1 MLLQGKHLQL
11 RALEPKDLDLLY
23 IWENDPEVWSVSGTL
38 TPFSRFVIEQYLTIS
53 HQDIYSSKEL
63 RLMIDVAGK
72 SGSNSKSIGCIDLF
86 DFDPKN
92 KRAGIG
98 ILIGDESERRKGYA
112 AEAVEIVI
120 EYCFTTLDLHQVYC
134 SVIADNQDSLA
145 LFRKLNFETTGTRKD
160 WNHNKGQFVDEYFM
174 QFIRK

>member
-1 MLLQGKHLQL
+1 MLLQGKHLHL

-23 IWENDPEVWSVSGTL
+23 KWENNPEIWPVSGTL
-38 TPFSRFVIEQYLTIS
+38 APFSRFVIEQYLTIS
-53 HQDIYSSKEL
+53 HQDIYTSKEL
-63 RLMIDVAGK
+63 RLMIDLNGNTGA
-72 SGSNSKSIGCIDLF
+72 SKSIGCIDLF
-86 DFDPKN
+86 DFDPRN
-92 KRAGIG
+92 KRTGIG

-134 SVIADNQDSLA
+134 SVTADNQDSLA

>member
-1 MLLQGKHLQL
+1 MLLQGKNLQL

-23 IWENDPEVWSVSGTL
+23 KWENNPEVWPVSGTL

-53 HQDIYSSKEL
+53 HQDIYTSKEL
-63 RLMIDVAGK
+63 RLMIDLGNRDESK
-72 SGSNSKSIGCIDLF
+72 IKSIGCIDLF
-86 DFDPKN
+86 DFDAKN

-98 ILIGDESERRKGYA
+98 ILIGDDSERRKGYA

-120 EYCFTTLDLHQVYC
+120 DYCFSTLDLHQVYC

-160 WNHNKGQFVDEYFM
+160 WNYNKGQFVDEYLL
-174 QFIRK
+174 QYIRK

>member
-1 MLLQGKHLQL
+1 MLLQGKHLHL
-11 RALEPKDLDLLY
+11 RALEPKDLELLY
-23 IWENDPEVWSVSGTL
+23 KWENNPAVWPVSGTL

-53 HQDIYSSKEL
+53 HQDIYTSKEL
-63 RLMIDVAGK
+63 RLMIDAG
-72 SGSNSKSIGCIDLF
+72 NKSIGCIDLF

-134 SVIADNQDSLA
+134 SVIADNQDSLS

-160 WNHNKGQFVDEYFM
+160 WNYKHGQFVDEYFL
-174 QFIRK
+174 QFIRR

>member
-1 MLLQGKHLQL
+1 MLLQGKHLHL

-23 IWENDPEVWSVSGTL
+23 KWENNPAVWPVSGTL

-53 HQDIYSSKEL
+53 HQDIYASKEL
-63 RLMIDVAGK
+63 RLMIDLAE
-72 SGSNSKSIGCIDLF
+72 NSKSIGCIDLF

-98 ILIGDESERRKGYA
+98 ILIGDESERRRGYA

-145 LFRKLNFETTGTRKD
+145 LFRKLNFETTGARKD
-160 WNHNKGQFVDEYFM
+160 WNFNRDQFVDEYFL

>member
-1 MLLQGKHLQL
+1 MLLKGKQLQL
-11 RALEPKDLDLLY
+11 RALEPKDLELLY
-23 IWENDPEVWSVSGTL
+23 KWENNPAVWPVSGTL
-38 TPFSRFVIEQYLTIS
+38 APFSRFVIEQYLTIS

-63 RLMIDVAGK
+63 RLMIDLE
-72 SGSNSKSIGCIDLF
+72 GSAKSIGCIDLF

-134 SVIADNQDSLA
+134 SVIANNQDSLA
-145 LFRKLNFETTGTRKD
+145 LFRKVGFETTGSRKD
-160 WNHNKGQFVDEYFM
+160 WNYNHGQFVDEYFL
-174 QFIRK
+174 QYIRK

>member
-1 MLLQGKHLQL
+1 MI
-11 RALEPKDLDLLY
+11 DLGNSD
-23 IWENDPEVWSVSGTL
+23 
-38 TPFSRFVIEQYLTIS
+38 
-53 HQDIYSSKEL
+53 SSK
-63 RLMIDVAGK
+63 IK
-72 SGSNSKSIGCIDLF
+72 TIGCVDLF

-112 AEAVEIVI
+112 AEAVEIVL
-120 EYCFTTLDLHQVYC
+120 EYCFVTLDLHQVFC

-160 WNHNKGQFVDEYFM
+160 WNYNSGQFVDEYFL
-174 QFIRK
+174 QFIKR

>member
-1 MLLQGKHLQL
+1 MLLQGKHLHL
-11 RALEPKDLDLLY
+11 RALEPKDLDLLFK
-23 IWENDPEVWSVSGTL
+23 WENNPAIWPVSGTL
-38 TPFSRFVIEQYLTIS
+38 APFSRFVIEQYLTIS
-53 HQDIYSSKEL
+53 HQDIYTSKEL
-63 RLMIDVAGK
+63 RLMIDLNG
-72 SGSNSKSIGCIDLF
+72 GSEKSIGCIDLF
-86 DFDPKN
+86 DFDPRH

-98 ILIGDESERRKGYA
+98 ILIGDDSERRKGYA

-134 SVIADNQDSLA
+134 SVTADNQDSLA

>member
-1 MLLQGKHLQL
+1 MLLQGKHLYL
-11 RALEPKDLDLLY
+11 RALELKDLDLLFK
-23 IWENDPEVWSVSGTL
+23 WENNPDIWSVSGTL
-38 TPFSRFVIEQYLTIS
+38 APFSRFVIEQYLTMS
-53 HQDIYSSKEL
+53 HQDIYTAKEL
-63 RLMIDVAGK
+63 RLMIDLAGK
-72 SGSNSKSIGCIDLF
+72 NSKSIGCIDLF

-98 ILIGDESERRKGYA
+98 ILIGDETERRKGYA

-134 SVIADNQDSLA
+134 SVIADNQDSLS

>member
-1 MLLQGKHLQL
+1 MLLKGKHLQL

-23 IWENDPEVWSVSGTL
+23 KWENNPAVWAVSGTL
-38 TPFSRFVIEQYLTIS
+38 TPFSRFIIEQYLAIS
-53 HQDIYSSKEL
+53 HQDIYTSKEL
-63 RLMIDVAGK
+63 RLMIDLGE
-72 SGSNSKSIGCIDLF
+72 KSIGCIDLF

-98 ILIGDESERRKGYA
+98 ILIGDETERRRGYA

-120 EYCFTTLDLHQVYC
+120 EYCFATLDLHQVYC

-145 LFRKLNFETTGTRKD
+145 LFRKVGFETTGTRKD
-160 WNHNKGQFVDEYFM
+160 WNYNHGQFVDEYFL
-174 QFIRK
+174 QYIRK

>member
-1 MLLQGKHLQL
+1 MLLQGKNLQL

-23 IWENDPEVWSVSGTL
+23 QWENNPEVWPVSGTL
-38 TPFSRFVIEQYLTIS
+38 APFSRFVLEQYLTIS
-53 HQDIYSSKEL
+53 HQDIYTSKEL
-63 RLMIDVAGK
+63 RLMIDLKTGGESFK
-72 SGSNSKSIGCIDLF
+72 TIGCIDLF

-92 KRAGIG
+92 RRTGTG
-98 ILIGDESERRKGYA
+98 ILIGDNSERRKGYA

-120 EYCFTTLDLHQVYC
+120 EYCFATLDLHQVWC
-134 SVIADNQDSLA
+134 SVIADNQDSMA

-160 WNHNKGQFVDEYFM
+160 WNFNKGQFVDEYLL